1 MKRTVIGGVALAL
14 VAAAAVYVGDALN
27 LGLGN
32 TLLGVSAG
40 GVLALAPGEH
50 KMGRLAGFL
59 IGVLLTFVGYG
70 LNAQFMPASSGGAA
84 VTAIITLALVTVA
97 AVISMGRMP
106 LWSLLLGVVGFVGA
120 YDYIYDDKPYDFLN
134 SSVQTLGAFLVTFGL
149 GYLVAVVVDWLFPA
163 EEAAAEPQAEEQ
175 MVSVG
180 SEG

>member
-1 MKRTVIGGVALAL
+1 MKRTLIGGIALAL

-32 TLLGVSAG
+32 PLLGVGVG

-59 IGVLLTFVGYG
+59 IGVVIAFVGYG
-70 LNAQFMPASSGGAA
+70 VNAQFMPASSGGSA
-84 VTAIITLALVTVA
+84 VTGLLTLALVTVA
-97 AVISMGRMP
+97 AALSMGRIP
-106 LWSLLLGVVGFVGA
+106 LWSLLLGVAGFVGA

-163 EEAAAEPQAEEQ
+163 ESDEAAPQADEE